1 LYLIVTAESGLSDYE
16 SAAIIGHYNGL
27 SEKKKDLK
35 VRGYS
40 DDMLKHIKKQKKTL
54 VESLGVRFNEDGI
67 AYPYFNYAVT
77 LYFAYKNS
85 GVLPFAGSLV
95 DQPAKI
101 IEIFNLLDALSDE
114 AQKRAAKE
122 QERLNKQNGRNRR

>member
-1 LYLIVTAESGLSDYE
+1 MSESGLSDYE
-16 SAAIIGHYNGL
+16 SATIIGHYNGL
-27 SEKKKDLK
+27 SENKKDLK

-54 VESLGVRFNEDGI
+54 VESLGVKFKEDGI
-67 AYPYFNYAVT
+67 VYPYFNYVVT

-85 GVLPFAGSLV
+85 GILPFPGSLV

-101 IEIFNLLDALSDE
+101 VEIFNLLDALSDE
-114 AQKRAAKE
+114 AQRRAAKE